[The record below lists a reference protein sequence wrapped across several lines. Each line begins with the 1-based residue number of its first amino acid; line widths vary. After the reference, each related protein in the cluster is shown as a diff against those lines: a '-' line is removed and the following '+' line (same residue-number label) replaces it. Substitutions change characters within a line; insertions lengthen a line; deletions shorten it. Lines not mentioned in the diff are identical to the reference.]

1 MLSDQNLIYLIL
13 VTSWLYRPKPSN
25 GKHAKIIANGHI
37 TCSDRVV
44 LKDRFDDSS
53 HELSPFLITII
64 LTTANAEMLYNDA
77 KPKTKIFSFN
87 EHYFLENSLLRYVMN
102 T

>member
-1 MLSDQNLIYLIL
+1 MYK
-13 VTSWLYRPKPSN
+13 PKPSS
-25 GKHAKIIANGHI
+25 GRHAETIAKGHI
-37 TCSDRVV
+37 ICSDRVV

-77 KPKTKIFSFN
+77 KPKTKIFSFWAL
-87 EHYFLENSLLRYVMN
+87 FF
-102 T
+102 

>member
-1 MLSDQNLIYLIL
+1 MVSNIYLIL
-13 VTSWLYRPKPSN
+13 ETSWLYRPKPSN
-25 GKHAKIIANGHI
+25 GRHAKIIANGHI
-37 TCSDRVV
+37 ICNDRVD

-77 KPKTKIFSFN
+77 RPEKYEFWGYYLFLKNIFQR
-87 EHYFLENSLLRYVMN
+87 LID
-102 T
+102 